1 MSYNKYPAVK
11 IPDAEKC
18 FVGWEAIL
26 GEVIATANNL
36 KTNLITIE
44 CYHGVYENDLKKA
57 IHSHDPKATVI
68 SAREV
73 YKSEEEIIE
82 LTYPDTTD
90 DRIFGRITN
99 LQMEDFLSMDK
110 IESIRNK
117 IKDSD
122 QLIFVIGAGA
132 AVITEPYYTIAI
144 YADMA
149 RWEIQQRMR
158 RKEVPS
164 LGLSNATDSFEQLY
178 KRGYFLDWRVCD
190 TLKRNSI
197 DRWNYWL
204 DTNKKDNPKMITGHT
219 LNVAMDTTIAQ
230 PFSVVPFFDPGPWGG
245 QWMRKQF
252 NLENNAPNYAWGFN
266 CVPEENS
273 LLLDFDGV
281 IFEIPS
287 INIVFFR
294 PDELLGVSVR
304 ERFGE
309 EFPIRFDFLDT
320 IEGGNL
326 SLQVHPSDEYI
337 SREFNMS
344 YTQDESYYML
354 DTTENAR
361 VYLGLKTDVDSDAMI
376 NDLKSAQTNGQEFNA
391 DVFTESW
398 TAKKHDHFLIPA
410 GTVHCSGEGC
420 MILEIS
426 ATPYIFT
433 FKLYDWG
440 RVGLDGKPRA
450 INIDR
455 GSKVIQWNRQT
466 EYVKQNL
473 INCVETIAE
482 GKDWREERTG
492 LHPLQFIETR
502 RHWQSGTVLHET
514 GGTVNVL
521 MVVDGK
527 QAIVES
533 PDNEFQPF
541 PVNFGEAFIIPAK
554 IKKYSIRP
562 YGKSEGEEIATL
574 KAYVRDNH

>member
-1 MSYNKYPAVK
+1 MNS
-11 IPDAEKC
+11 
-18 FVGWEAIL
+18 
-26 GEVIATANNL
+26 
-36 KTNLITIE
+36 
-44 CYHGVYENDLKKA
+44 
-57 IHSHDPKATVI
+57 
-68 SAREV
+68 SA
-73 YKSEEEIIE
+73 
-82 LTYPDTTD
+82 
-90 DRIFGRITN
+90 F
-99 LQMEDFLSMDK
+99 
-110 IESIRNK
+110 
-117 IKDSD
+117 
-122 QLIFVIGAGA
+122 
-132 AVITEPYYTIAI
+132 
-144 YADMA
+144 
-149 RWEIQQRMR
+149 
-158 RKEVPS
+158 
-164 LGLSNATDSFEQLY
+164 
-178 KRGYFLDWRVCD
+178 
-190 TLKRNSI
+190 
-197 DRWNYWL
+197 
-204 DTNKKDNPKMITGHT
+204 
-219 LNVAMDTTIAQ
+219 
-230 PFSVVPFFDPGPWGG
+230 
-245 QWMRKQF
+245 
-252 NLENNAPNYAWGFN
+252 
-266 CVPEENS
+266 
-273 LLLDFDGV
+273 
-281 IFEIPS
+281 
-287 INIVFFR
+287 
-294 PDELLGVSVR
+294 
-304 ERFGE
+304 RFG
-309 EFPIRFDFLDT
+309 
-320 IEGGNL
+320 
-326 SLQVHPSDEYI
+326 SDLE
-337 SREFNMS
+337 S

>member
-304 ERFGE
+304 ERFG
-309 EFPIRFDFLDT
+309 
-320 IEGGNL
+320 
-326 SLQVHPSDEYI
+326 V
-337 SREFNMS
+337 
-344 YTQDESYYML
+344 
-354 DTTENAR
+354 
-361 VYLGLKTDVDSDAMI
+361 
-376 NDLKSAQTNGQEFNA
+376 
-391 DVFTESW
+391 
-398 TAKKHDHFLIPA
+398 
-410 GTVHCSGEGC
+410 
-420 MILEIS
+420 
-426 ATPYIFT
+426 
-433 FKLYDWG
+433 
-440 RVGLDGKPRA
+440 
-450 INIDR
+450 
-455 GSKVIQWNRQT
+455 
-466 EYVKQNL
+466 
-473 INCVETIAE
+473 
-482 GKDWREERTG
+482 
-492 LHPLQFIETR
+492 LHP
-502 RHWQSGTVLHET
+502 G
-514 GGTVNVL
+514 
-521 MVVDGK
+521 
-527 QAIVES
+527 
-533 PDNEFQPF
+533 
-541 PVNFGEAFIIPAK
+541 
-554 IKKYSIRP
+554 
-562 YGKSEGEEIATL
+562 
-574 KAYVRDNH
+574 